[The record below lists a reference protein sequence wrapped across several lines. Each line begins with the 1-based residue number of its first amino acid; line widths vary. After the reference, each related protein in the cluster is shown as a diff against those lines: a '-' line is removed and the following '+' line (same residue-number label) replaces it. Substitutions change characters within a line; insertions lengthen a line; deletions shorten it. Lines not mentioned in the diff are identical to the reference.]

1 MQRAHLSR
9 ITILLLLGALLLLG
23 CTTQE
28 ATRVEKSSLVRIDTV
43 KAGAFDTGKM
53 WTFDFPPSDYL
64 NKTYGMNPTKEWFE
78 KARLSALRLPNCSAS
93 FVSEDGLVMTNH
105 HCALGALDIANREG
119 EDLHESGFYAPTL
132 EEERKIRGLFVDQ
145 LVLIEDVTPEVISA
159 FDSGTTDEERIANRN
174 KKVSEIEARYK
185 DKTGLTCNVIT
196 FYNGGKYSVYGY
208 KRYGDVRLVFAPESK
223 LGFFGGDPD
232 NFTYPRYALDVSFFR
247 VYDEEGKP
255 LKTSNYYKWSA
266 EGAQEG
272 EVVFVVGNPGRTNR
286 LFTYSQLEF
295 NRDVSYPYTLNLLN
309 EQVDILSRYIEK
321 YPDKKLQYQT
331 RLFGMSNSQKLY
343 IGRVKGLHDPILMAK
358 KLDFE
363 KTFTSEVLK
372 NPALT
377 KTYAPIWKEIADLQN
392 QKGKLFGEQTTY
404 SFRGMGRSAIVTLA
418 ADIIDYANAEKIPND
433 QRPARFKGTMLD
445 SVKAR
450 LSRIVID
457 KELESQIL
465 HTQLKYL
472 QSIFGTSNTAFNK
485 LMNGLSPAEATH
497 ALVASSSLADNA
509 ALASLLSKSGDEI
522 LKSDDP
528 FIGFILATEGRA
540 KAVREQYADIQSKE
554 QARVQ
559 RLGKALFDIYGTNIP
574 PDATFTLRLADGVV
588 KGYNYNG
595 TTAPAFTTFY
605 GLYDR
610 FYSFDKK
617 DPWSISSRWIHA
629 PTDFNMT
636 TRFNFVST
644 NDIIGGN
651 SGSPVVNKNLEVVGI
666 AFDGNIESLPN
677 DFIHTDIGHR
687 AVSVHSA
694 GILEALDKIYRAE
707 RIVRELKQGKQ

>member
-1 MQRAHLSR
+1 MLL
-9 ITILLLLGALLLLG
+9 ITA

-53 WTFDFPPSDYL
+53 WTFDFPPTDYL
-64 NKTYGMNPTKEWFE
+64 NKTYGINPTKEWFE
-78 KARLSALRLPNCSAS
+78 KARLAALRLPGCSAS

-105 HCALGALDIANREG
+105 HCALGALDNANRDG
-119 EDLHESGFYAPTL
+119 ENLHETGFYAPAL
-132 EEERKIRGLFVDQ
+132 EDERMIKGLYVDQ
-145 LVLIEDVTPEVISA
+145 LVLMEDVTAEVVAA

-185 DKTGLTCNVIT
+185 EKTGLTCNVIT

-208 KRYGDVRLVFAPESK
+208 KRYGDVRLVFAPESQ

-255 LKTSNYYKWSA
+255 LKTSNYYKWNA

-295 NRDVSYPYTLNLLN
+295 NRDVSFPYTLNMLN

-358 KLDFE
+358 KVDFE

-377 KTYAPIWKEIADLQN
+377 KTYAPIWKEIADLQM

-404 SFRGMGRSAIVTLA
+404 SFRGLGRSTIVTLA
-418 ADIIDYANAEKIPND
+418 ADIVDYANAAKLPDD
-433 QRPARFKGTMLD
+433 QRLPRFKGAMLD
-445 SVKAR
+445 SAKAR

-485 LMNGLSPAEATH
+485 LMNGLPAADATR
-497 ALVASSSLADNA
+497 ALVASSSLTDNA
-509 ALASLLSKSGDEI
+509 ALASLLSKSGDDI
-522 LKSDDP
+522 LKSGDP

-540 KAVREQYADIQSKE
+540 KVVREQYADIQSKE

-559 RLGKALFDIYGTNIP
+559 RLGKAIFDIYGTSIP
-574 PDATFTLRLADGVV
+574 PDATFTLRLADGIIR
-588 KGYNYNG
+588 GYNYNG

-617 DPWSISSRWIHA
+617 DPWSIPSRWIHA

-707 RIVRELKQGKQ
+707 RIVRELKEGKQ